1 MTKRAVVEEHE
12 GAQFKT
18 SEMEID
24 ATIDD
29 VGC

>member
-1 MTKRAVVEEHE
+1 MTKREVVKDHE
-12 GAQFKT
+12 GAQFKI